1 MVGLPSSTAGEGD
14 GVGLP
19 SSTAGEVGWWSYPVV
34 QQGRGGV
41 TQ

>member
-1 MVGLPSSTAGEGD
+1 MGLPSSTAGEGEGVGLPSSTAGEGW
-14 GVGLP
+14 GY
-19 SSTAGEVGWWSYPVV
+19 SVV